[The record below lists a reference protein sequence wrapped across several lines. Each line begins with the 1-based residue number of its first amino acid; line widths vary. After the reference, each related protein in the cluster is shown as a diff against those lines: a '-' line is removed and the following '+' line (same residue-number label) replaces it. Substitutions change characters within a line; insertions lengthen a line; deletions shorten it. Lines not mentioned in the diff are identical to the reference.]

1 MAQHVIEQHKRGNL
15 KTTEANVLHESYIS
29 AGLLKKYISTARAK
43 CAPRLSERAG
53 EILSNFYVN
62 DRDENKS
69 VPLRK

>member
-1 MAQHVIEQHKRGNL
+1 MIEQHKRGNL
-15 KTTEANVLHESYIS
+15 KTAEAKSLHDNHIS
-29 AGLLKKYISTARAK
+29 AELLKKYISTARAK

-62 DRDENKS
+62 DRDQNKA